1 MICGDWEKEH
11 PLTVDLS
18 TGLSVD
24 EYLDRNFDPECEL
37 LGGETRPKPL
47 GRLTHSMTEKRLTRL
62 LERFYGERR
71 VQFELSVIIDG
82 DIVIP
87 DVLVLASDRPATH
100 RDVLDEPPL
109 LCVEVLSPAQRPA
122 EMMAMCERYRDFGV
136 PFCWVVDPV
145 GRRAWEYNSG
155 QAAFCEVMEMF
166 SGPCAVGIG
175 DLFAE

>member
-47 GRLTHSMTEKRLTRL
+47 GRLTHSMTEKRL